1 MGMRLPVFGYLKSRL
16 PLEPVRGGRF
26 VQLRSVVRRT
36 VLMARKEQAN
46 LSHLQK
52 MMQAK
57 LQVILDPPLPHYTGQ
72 RLRS

>member
-1 MGMRLPVFGYLKSRL
+1 YLKSKHPSEL
-16 PLEPVRGGRF
+16 AQGGRF
-26 VQLRSVVRRT
+26 VQLLTAVHRM